1 MLTPT
6 IVHFKK
12 APYDVYIARPSKW
25 GNPFSRKPSIARF
38 KVATTAE
45 ALRLHREWVISQPD
59 LINEIKRELRG
70 KILGCWCDNPYSCHG
85 FILWQIAN
93 DVELAK
99 EQPKS
104 DQPTL
109 F

>member
-1 MLTPT
+1 MLAPT

-25 GNPFSRKPSIARF
+25 GNPYSRKPSIAKF

-45 ALRLHREWVISQPD
+45 AIRLHREWILSRPKF
-59 LINEIKRELRG
+59 IEEIKKELRG
-70 KILGCWCDNPYSCHG
+70 KILGCWCDNPYNCHG

-93 DVELAK
+93 EIVIDKDPAK
-99 EQPKS
+99 AEQPK
-104 DQPTL
+104 L

>member
-25 GNPFSRKPSIARF
+25 GNPYSRKPGIAKF
-38 KVATTAE
+38 KVTTTAE
-45 ALRLHREWVISQPD
+45 AIRLHREWVLNQPD
-59 LINEIKRELRG
+59 YVEEIKKHLRG
-70 KILGCWCDNPYSCHG
+70 KVLGCWCDNPYTCHG
-85 FILWQIAN
+85 YILWQIAN
-93 DVELAK
+93 DIVIETK
-99 EQPKS
+99 NDS
-104 DQPTL
+104 NDQPTL